1 MATVASI
8 ARAMRIP
15 SVRGSASLAVLVAT
29 IAVAAVACGESAPS
43 AAPSARPTPLVTPDP
58 HLSDPTTLE
67 DVWRGLGSAGL
78 RMTANNATAGG
89 ADSDLVKRIN
99 ATYLGWPLN
108 VSQYRSSIALARAT
122 EWTPGEPPGQGEPPV
137 AIVGANILVSW
148 GPQTGEE
155 PARPDARQAD
165 GLDELIAALDR
176 LLKPLK
182 VRSAV
187 PVAVPGVVLGP
198 TPAASPSATSEAGE
212 ATSAP

>member
-1 MATVASI
+1 MAGVASI

-15 SVRGSASLAVLVAT
+15 SVRGSAPMALLVVAV
-29 IAVAAVACGESAPS
+29 AVAAVACGEAAPS
-43 AAPSARPTPLVTPDP
+43 AAPSVRPTPVVTPDP

-108 VSQYRSSIALARAT
+108 VSQFRSSIVLARAT
-122 EWTPGEPPGQGEPPV
+122 EWAPGEPPGQGEAPV
-137 AIVGANILVSW
+137 TIVGANILVSW

-155 PARPDARQAD
+155 PALPDARQAD
-165 GLDELIAALDR
+165 GLEELIAALDR

-187 PVAVPGVVLGP
+187 PVSVPGVVLGP
-198 TPAASPSATSEAGE
+198 APAASPSATSEAGE